1 MKKDRKRKKETLFLN
16 EKLRGFVITVWKKF
30 IPLVQ
35 CCPCWIEHDMVLLK
49 SAQPTGVSCWIP
61 WRTPILHLP
70 LYVVGDAFG
79 LVVVVLPLQ
88 LLPDVPWQLCVSSLF
103 LFPKGPSMAIPP
115 GLEVGGSTSVG
126 LFVSIVSSCDMGPVH
141 NIVLV
146 TLAWHGTPC
155 FVSCLTIAMRN
166 FLQFRMLFFS
176 PFLKLLVVTF
186 WNVSFHIGHCSVRDL
201 DGVSVTDLVQFVS
214 WGKTILHNLK
224 EHLTH
229 ICLHI
234 QGIWWIKPCDS
245 PLAIFLP
252 LLWRLLLL

>member
-35 CCPCWIEHDMVLLK
+35 CCPCWIEHDVVLLK

-126 LFVSIVSSCDMGPVH
+126 FDSLFKYLLICRISGHPIF
-141 NIVLV
+141 NIFWDVLQNCRRMIGFVVDVLDDV
-146 TLAWHGTPC
+146 T
-155 FVSCLTIAMRN
+155 SR
-166 FLQFRMLFFS
+166 
-176 PFLKLLVVTF
+176 KL
-186 WNVSFHIGHCSVRDL
+186 
-201 DGVSVTDLVQFVS
+201 
-214 WGKTILHNLK
+214 
-224 EHLTH
+224 
-229 ICLHI
+229 
-234 QGIWWIKPCDS
+234 
-245 PLAIFLP
+245 IFLWLASISSFKP
-252 LLWRLLLL
+252 